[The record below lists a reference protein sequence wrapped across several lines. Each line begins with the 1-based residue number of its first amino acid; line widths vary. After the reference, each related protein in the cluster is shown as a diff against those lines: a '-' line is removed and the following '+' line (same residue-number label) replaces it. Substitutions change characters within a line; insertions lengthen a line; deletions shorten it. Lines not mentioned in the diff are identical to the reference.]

1 MTLNIDFSKETT
13 RGVAIDLYR
22 RYIRE
27 KHKFQVLY
35 LGTGKGKTAMAIALA
50 GIFAAKLEQ
59 DINVFVI
66 APPKKLEDLM
76 WDETIKE
83 YNQIAKYKLN
93 LVEKATPRGLTNA
106 NKNDKLLKRDI
117 KKMSKYRQEN
127 MKFLSKWYKQTLETP
142 TIFLVDEAHHFKNA
156 ASKQSKALQKLM
168 KNSTGIGLSGTA
180 LTNGEVQDGIGY
192 LVLNGYYSSKDK
204 FYKEHV
210 PFNFRDKFYRP
221 DIYTEDGEIDPYRF
235 KNLDLFKKNIRNTIY
250 APIIEVDF
258 DIPEGNP
265 IQYLYELSPK
275 TKSKMKKH
283 HMDYHERRYDSYMMY
298 LNDLRRAIGEDKAHA
313 RELIR
318 IIKHYKPK
326 QPLIF
331 YYTNAELNNIEY
343 ALDAINMPYK
353 RINGHNNSDSIATID
368 LEDTDQAIL
377 IQYKSGGEAIEFK
390 KSNMSIFFGLQYSWG
405 DTQQALGRNIR
416 YGMDKNIVVNQVFM
430 VASNHHDIK
439 VLEALQRK
447 QEFTEKFMK
456 ELAQEIMEE
465 SLEEIE

>member
-1 MTLNIDFSKETT
+1 MALNIDFSKETT

-50 GIFAAKLEQ
+50 GIFAAKLKQ

-221 DIYTEDGEIDPYRF
+221 DIY
-235 KNLDLFKKNIRNTIY
+235 
-250 APIIEVDF
+250 
-258 DIPEGNP
+258 
-265 IQYLYELSPK
+265 LS
-275 TKSKMKKH
+275 
-283 HMDYHERRYDSYMMY
+283 
-298 LNDLRRAIGEDKAHA
+298 
-313 RELIR
+313 LIH
-318 IIKHYKPK
+318 I
-326 QPLIF
+326 
-331 YYTNAELNNIEY
+331 
-343 ALDAINMPYK
+343 
-353 RINGHNNSDSIATID
+353 
-368 LEDTDQAIL
+368 
-377 IQYKSGGEAIEFK
+377 
-390 KSNMSIFFGLQYSWG
+390 
-405 DTQQALGRNIR
+405 
-416 YGMDKNIVVNQVFM
+416 
-430 VASNHHDIK
+430 
-439 VLEALQRK
+439 
-447 QEFTEKFMK
+447 
-456 ELAQEIMEE
+456 
-465 SLEEIE
+465 